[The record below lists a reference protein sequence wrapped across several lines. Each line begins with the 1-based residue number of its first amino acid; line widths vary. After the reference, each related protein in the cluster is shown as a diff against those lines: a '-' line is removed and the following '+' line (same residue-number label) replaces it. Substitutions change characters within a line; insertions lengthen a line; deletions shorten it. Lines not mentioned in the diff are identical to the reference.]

1 MSVNL
6 KSETEG
12 RSKEDDPARDNMDKP
27 NYLELSY
34 LLQLGSN
41 LLPSNH
47 LDLSP
52 AWQTWFV
59 RGQSG
64 VLLMSCF
71 YTIVMLGPPGLLCLA
86 YIVQLASY
94 HEVMEL
100 GHYVTKVDGL
110 WNWSW
115 LLLMVANLYFSHPVI
130 HHLLPFSPEYIPV
143 MSYVLYLTLVVKFVL
158 SIRSTSQCLT
168 RYCLFAWCHMAVLF
182 LTVQIYLLNRTLRH
196 GMVWYIFS
204 MCIITVNDI
213 AAYMFGFFLGS
224 TPLTVLSPKKT
235 VEGFV
240 GGGLVTVVLGPL
252 LGLLFLQYP
261 SILCSVTEHSL
272 QVNTCDPTSMPLYYS
287 DIFFGISPFLIHC
300 LAISVFACTV
310 GPVAGFF
317 CSGFKRA
324 CDSKNFGSLIPG
336 HGGVL
341 DRCDCMFLMASFT
354 FMYLEN
360 FVHM

>member
-1 MSVNL
+1 MSL
-6 KSETEG
+6 KSRNENGEG
-12 RSKEDDPARDNMDKP
+12 IKPDGDNMDKP
-27 NYLELSY
+27 NYMELSY

-47 LDLSP
+47 LNLSP
-52 AWQTWFV
+52 RWQSWFV

-64 VLLMSCF
+64 VLLISCF
-71 YTIVMLGPPGLLCLA
+71 YTIVMLGPPGLLCLT
-86 YIVQLASY
+86 YIVQLASFQ
-94 HEVMEL
+94 EVMGL
-100 GHYVTKVDGL
+100 GQQVTKVEGL
-110 WNWSW
+110 SSWSW
-115 LLLMVANLYFSHPVI
+115 QLLIVANLYFSHPSV
-130 HHLLPFSPEYIPV
+130 HFMLPFSPAYIPLIT
-143 MSYVLYLTLVVKFVL
+143 YILYIVLVVRFVL

-168 RYCLFAWCHMAVLF
+168 RYCLFAWAHMAILF
-182 LTVQIYLLNRTLRH
+182 LTAQAHLLNMTLRH

-204 MCIITVNDI
+204 MCIITINDI

-240 GGGLVTVVLGPL
+240 GGGLVTMLLGPL
-252 LGLLFLQYP
+252 FGLLLLSYP
-261 SILCSVTEHSL
+261 SILCPVNEYSL
-272 QVNTCDPTSMPLYYS
+272 QVDVCDPKTIPLFS
-287 DIFFGISPFLIHC
+287 GAISPFLLHC
-300 LAISVFACTV
+300 LAISVFASTI

-354 FMYLEN
+354 YMYLEN
-360 FVHM
+360 FVFM